1 MYRVIKAFTD
11 LQDNKYPYNAGDEFP
26 REGVEVSEDRLE
38 ELATDKNRRKEPLI
52 EKVAEE
58 ASPVPPVAS
67 EESESTDVPPSTEKP
82 RERKRKA
89 KEK

>member
-1 MYRVIKAFTD
+1 MYKVIKAFTD
-11 LQDNKYPYNAGDEFP
+11 LQDNRYPYNAGDEFP
-26 REGVEVSEDRLE
+26 REGVEVSEGRLE

-52 EKVAEE
+52 KEVPGE

-67 EESESTDVPPSTEKP
+67 EESEGTDVPPSTEKP
-82 RERKRKA
+82 RGRKGKA

>member
-1 MYRVIKAFTD
+1 MYKVIKAFTD
-11 LQDNKYPYNAGDEFP
+11 LQDNNYPYNAGDEFP
-26 REGVEVSEDRLE
+26 RKGVKVSKDRLE

-67 EESESTDVPPSTEKP
+67 EESEGTNVPHSPEKSK
-82 RERKRKA
+82 ERKGKA